1 MRAAGPYYGV
11 TQLREEGTRWREEGT
26 RGDWRRE
33 DWRRVKRR
41 VERMVERRVKRR
53 VERMVERMVERRVER
68 MGWARVVV
76 AVIYRFLFYTDRVL
90 TAA

>member
-41 VERMVERRVKRR
+41 VKRMVK
-53 VERMVERMVERRVER
+53 RRVER

>member
-41 VERMVERRVKRR
+41 VKRMVKRR
-53 VERMVERMVERRVER
+53 VERMVKRRVER

>member
-41 VERMVERRVKRR
+41 VERMVER
-53 VERMVERMVERRVER
+53 MVERRVER

>member
-1 MRAAGPYYGV
+1 MRAAGPYYGI

-26 RGDWRRE
+26 RGDWRR
-33 DWRRVKRR
+33 VKRR
-41 VERMVERRVKRR
+41 VERMVERRVK
-53 VERMVERMVERRVER
+53 RRVER